1 MGNFKVNIILLI
13 FILPVFVLI
22 GFALYATIGMMEVST
37 GIQNVLVMIIRALLI
52 CCLVFTVIS
61 LWACLYKAE

>member
-1 MGNFKVNIILLI
+1 MGNFKVDIILLI
-13 FILPVFVLI
+13 FILPVFALI

-52 CCLVFTVIS
+52 CCLFFTVIS

>member
-1 MGNFKVNIILLI
+1 MGNLKLYIILLI
-13 FILPVFVLI
+13 FILPVFALI
-22 GFALYATIGMMEVST
+22 GFALYATIGMAEVST
-37 GIQNVLVMIIRALLI
+37 GMQNVLVMIIRGLLT